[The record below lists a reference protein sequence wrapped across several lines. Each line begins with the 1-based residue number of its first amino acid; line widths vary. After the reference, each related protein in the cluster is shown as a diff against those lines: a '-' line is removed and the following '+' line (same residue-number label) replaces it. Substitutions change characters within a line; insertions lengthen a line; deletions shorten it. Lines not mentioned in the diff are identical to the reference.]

1 MDIRKS
7 FGKFALRKVSNV
19 QARWSPLHELV
30 PEPPLRHGH
39 AISIDMAYS
48 ATLSFLRGLLSA
60 EDHMELLKLFS
71 RAGLSMDHDQFDGP
85 LLEKATAAI
94 IRTRDGKLR
103 AAVPVSPMGQCVF
116 LNDVS
121 QEEMMSALKQ
131 HKTMMQKFPRK
142 GAGIDAF
149 VDSSDTG
156 VEEEDVE
163 YTFQQLQ
170 VHDATNGDLV
180 KQRDSLKKAQDVTAP
195 KQVAIHNVGMA
206 MDAPPE
212 SKRTAIVVED
222 GSSRN

>member
-1 MDIRKS
+1 
-7 FGKFALRKVSNV
+7 
-19 QARWSPLHELV
+19 
-30 PEPPLRHGH
+30 
-39 AISIDMAYS
+39 MAYS

-60 EDHMELLKLFS
+60 EDHTELLKLFS

-121 QEEMMSALKQ
+121 QEEMVLALKQ
-131 HKTMMQKFPRK
+131 HKQMMRKFPRN

-163 YTFQQLQ
+163 YTFQQLK

-180 KQRDSLKKAQDVTAP
+180 KQRDNLKKAAQDVAAP
-195 KQVAIHNVGMA
+195 KQATVYHVGMA

-222 GSSRN
+222 GGSHN